1 MEPLMIAPAF
11 AAGFAVQLVRLPPLI
26 GFALSF
32 SGTVFAVKV
41 LEDRSEIGPSTDA
54 SRSAFW

>member
-1 MEPLMIAPAF
+1 MIAPAF